1 MITHEFVLCSK
12 VPAEICFSGYE
23 KKDMIIISD
32 DFISAN
38 QIHFSKIKM
47 YCQYIGNEID
57 GLDYHG
63 ITIITSEMAIRL
75 RKELTDYCN
84 HSNDLNMLIAILDE
98 AIAIQGYVIHF
109 GV

>member
-12 VPAEICFSGYE
+12 VPDDICYLDYA
-23 KKDMIIISD
+23 KKDMTIISD
-32 DFISAN
+32 DFILDN
-38 QIHFSKIKM
+38 HIPFRKVKM

-63 ITIITSEMAIRL
+63 ITIITSDMAVKL

-84 HSNDLNMLIAILDE
+84 HSKDLNMLLAILE
-98 AIAIQGYVIHF
+98 ESIATRGYVIHF